1 MVCLLLPVAMRRLL
15 ALPDDTRFG
24 QVVLQTRAAAEPVQ
38 MLRQPVHAVDRIL
51 VCAAESAAGRTA
63 GPLDPL
69 ALRLL
74 EVFLQAGEAALVVRN
89 GLHKP
94 LVARLLEPLFKE
106 KRVCEQREKR
116 GERVQ
121 GLGHVGLQGRGGGLR
136 PDGIADQVRGRGAA
150 EHDEGHLEKRLEA
163 AFLDEALC
171 ELAGDEK
178 PLATTYTTKRM
189 MAVMLQAVPQVVSR
203 T

>member
-1 MVCLLLPVAMRRLL
+1 MVRLLLPVAVRRLL

-24 QVVLQTRAAAEPVQ
+24 QVVLQTRAAAEPIQ
-38 MLRQPVHAVDRIL
+38 MLRQPGHAIDRIL

-63 GPLDPL
+63 APLDPL

-74 EVFLQAGEAALVVRN
+74 EVLLQARKAALVVRN

-106 KRVCEQREKR
+106 KRVREQREER

-121 GLGHVGLQGRGGGLR
+121 GLGHVGLQR
-136 PDGIADQVRGRGAA
+136 
-150 EHDEGHLEKRLEA
+150 
-163 AFLDEALC
+163 
-171 ELAGDEK
+171 
-178 PLATTYTTKRM
+178 
-189 MAVMLQAVPQVVSR
+189 
-203 T
+203 